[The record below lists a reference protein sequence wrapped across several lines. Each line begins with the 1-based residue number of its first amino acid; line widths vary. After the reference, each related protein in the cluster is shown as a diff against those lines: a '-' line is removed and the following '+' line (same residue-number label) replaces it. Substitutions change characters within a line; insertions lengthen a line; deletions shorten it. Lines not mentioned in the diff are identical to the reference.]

1 MNVDLG
7 RFKDGG
13 VKYADSVLLD
23 KISAMERDEKPE
35 LSTRDRSH
43 FMDST
48 LLSRDF
54 SGRSQFK
61 KFGSMSAGLSGSFLD
76 SHKDVVEVWR
86 SLLGGA
92 FPAVIGIMV
101 EVCWSLLGAAFL
113 AVIAGQAFSNYLCQP
128 AASTH

>member
-1 MNVDLG
+1 MAIVEDPTRCDSIVTAPS

-76 SHKDVVEVWR
+76 SHKDGMSFPTDIYPGSSTKAMEPF
-86 SLLGGA
+86 SLN
-92 FPAVIGIMV
+92 
-101 EVCWSLLGAAFL
+101 E
-113 AVIAGQAFSNYLCQP
+113 
-128 AASTH
+128 